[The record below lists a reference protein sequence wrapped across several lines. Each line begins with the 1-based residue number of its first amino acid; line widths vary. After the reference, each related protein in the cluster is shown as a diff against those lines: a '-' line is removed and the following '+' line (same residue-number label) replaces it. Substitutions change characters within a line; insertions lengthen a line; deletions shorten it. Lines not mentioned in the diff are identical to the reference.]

1 LTTDHVIKRFRDGGV
16 LFDGALGTMLIA
28 KGLKP
33 GRPPEEWNR
42 GHPSVVREIYS
53 SYLEAGSEVIST
65 NTFGGNRSRLR
76 AYGLEAAADE
86 LNTVGV
92 TLAQEAVS
100 EFASKASGH
109 DFASETT
116 LRSSS
121 DKRASIRP
129 RLIAVSLGPT
139 GRFLPPVGDAAEQE
153 IEDEV
158 AAQIQGIKAK
168 FDLIVIE
175 TMYDL
180 REALAA
186 LAAAKRSAT
195 VPVAVQLTFNKNPR
209 GFFTIMGDEAIRAAK
224 KLEDAG
230 ADVVGAN
237 CSIESAEM
245 IELGRVLRGSTELP
259 ILCQPNAGKPRLEN
273 GAAVYD
279 QAPTAF
285 AQDALTLFDMGVNA
299 VGGCCGTTPDFI
311 REVSTGWSK
320 R

>member
-1 LTTDHVIKRFRDGGV
+1 MTTDHVIKRFRDGGV

-28 KGLKP
+28 KGLRP
-33 GRPPEEWNR
+33 GQPPEEWNR
-42 GHPSVVREIYS
+42 GRPLVVREIYS

-86 LNTVGV
+86 LNAAGV
-92 TLAQEAVS
+92 TLAREAVS
-100 EFASKASGH
+100 EFASKFGGH
-109 DFASETT
+109 DSTSKT
-116 LRSSS
+116 PPRSSS
-121 DKRASIRP
+121 GKQVSFRR

-139 GRFLPPVGDAAEQE
+139 GRFLPPVGDATEQE
-153 IEDEV
+153 IEDEI
-158 AAQIQGIKAK
+158 AAQIQGIKAE

-186 LAAAKRSAT
+186 LAAAKGSAT

-209 GFFTIMGDEAIRAAK
+209 GFFTIMGDEAARAAK
-224 KLEDAG
+224 TLEDSG

-245 IELGRVLRGSTELP
+245 IELGRILRGSKDLP
-259 ILCQPNAGKPRLEN
+259 ILCQPNAGKPRLED
-273 GAAVYD
+273 GTAVYD
-279 QAPTAF
+279 QAPAAF
-285 AQDALTLFDMGVNA
+285 AQDALTLFEIGVNA
-299 VGGCCGTTPDFI
+299 VGGCCGTTPAFI
-311 REVSTGWSK
+311 HEVSTGLTK